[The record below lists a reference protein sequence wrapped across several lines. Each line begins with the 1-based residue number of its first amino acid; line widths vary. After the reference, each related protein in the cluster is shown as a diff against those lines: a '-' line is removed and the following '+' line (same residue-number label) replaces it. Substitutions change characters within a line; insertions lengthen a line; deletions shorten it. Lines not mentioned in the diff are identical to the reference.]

1 MGFKLACISGRASL
15 IDDNNYYD
23 LEAISQGEFDEDTSN
38 ALLNIE
44 GLNKLSA
51 NLEKFEPSGLIEEKN
66 IDSPISSPK
75 NCYAVGLN
83 YQIMQKKPIWTYL
96 PFL

>member
-51 NLEKFEPSGLIEEKN
+51 NLEKFEPSDDAITLILINFSASTAAFFDQVPE
-66 IDSPISSPK
+66 
-75 NCYAVGLN
+75 
-83 YQIMQKKPIWTYL
+83 TT
-96 PFL
+96 

>member
-51 NLEKFEPSGLIEEKN
+51 NLEKFEPSGLKKKTLIHLFHPRK
-66 IDSPISSPK
+66 I
-75 NCYAVGLN
+75 V
-83 YQIMQKKPIWTYL
+83 MQL
-96 PFL
+96 V